1 MESTLLWT
9 STNTNH
15 LSISILFCTDSKSL
29 CQALIS
35 SNPRTFSIHSSINSI
50 SSSIFIQWIPDHS
63 VPCQVKIRAA
73 KEATT
78 IASDTVHP
86 VSFSSSIQVINATI
100 CDALL
105 SHELVALIYQHQ
117 KASKNAKQ
125 ISDRKYDV
133 FLACLRSGRHPTL
146 RKILNRIDPSQDTI
160 YGAPKRLLILSLKII
175 PNFKK

>member
-1 MESTLLWT
+1 MESALLWT
-9 STNTNH
+9 STNANH

-50 SSSIFIQWIPDHS
+50 SSSVFIQWVSGHS

-86 VSFSSSIQVINATI
+86 VSFSSSIQVINETI

-105 SHELVALIYQHQ
+105 SHELVALMYQHR
-117 KASKNAKQ
+117 KASKDAKQ
-125 ISDRKYDV
+125 INDRNDDV
-133 FLACLRSGRHPTL
+133 FLACLRSGRHPPL
-146 RKILNRIDPSQDTI
+146 RKYLNRIDPSQDTI
-160 YGAPKRLLILSLKII
+160 YGAPKRFLILSLKIL
-175 PNFKK
+175 PS